1 MWNIYKK
8 ELIVDILTQLYPVCI
23 TSVVIKTDFRK
34 LKKKKNFL
42 WALSHCIYLISG
54 FVKIDEMFQKL
65 K

>member
-34 LKKKKNFL
+34 LKKKKKL
-42 WALSHCIYLISG
+42 PLGVVPLHISHIRFC
-54 FVKIDEMFQKL
+54 KD
-65 K
+65 